1 MTATKTAR
9 RMRKRRRNTTT
20 KTNKGGRR
28 WMLFGLFGLLAL
40 VVIAAGAA
48 AGGAAIYG
56 INRYN
61 EIADEVVPPEQ
72 LISEFS
78 RGGARVYDRNGRLL
92 YEFID
97 PLAGLRRPVALA
109 EISDYLIQAT
119 IATEDPTFYENNGLN
134 LRGLARAAV
143 ENLTPYKGAL
153 FEGSGGSSITQ
164 QLAKNVYIPIEE
176 RGERSI
182 DRKVR
187 ETVIALELTQQYEKD
202 QILEWYVNSI
212 PYGGIYVG
220 VEAAAEGYFDKS
232 AAELD
237 LHEAA
242 LLAGIPQS
250 PARYDPFSGAN
261 FDTETQTLRPDSA
274 AKARQ
279 SGVLDLMAARGVIS
293 LQDAAEA
300 KAEPLVFKIGRFEI
314 EAPHFILN
322 RVRQEIITRF
332 GERALFEDGLEI
344 FTTLDLGLQHIAEEI
359 LERKLSEGGD
369 DIGAHNGA
377 MMAMDV
383 NTGQILVYVGSRDY
397 FDDEIEGR
405 NDNITGLNSPGS
417 TLKPFTYMTAF
428 TKGWGTGTGILDTPL
443 EIIDAAT
450 GEPFAP
456 RDPIS
461 ELQGPM
467 QAQRAL
473 GNSLNIT
480 ATKTILFAGVAD
492 TIQMLKAVGYT
503 SLDNPLGYGPSL
515 TLGGVDITLL
525 DQMIGYSV
533 LASGGLMRGQEIVH
547 ATVDGDERQLEP
559 VSLLRV
565 TNFEGELLY
574 EFVAPEERRVV
585 RPEYPFLVTSSIS
598 NGDNW
603 CLTYGSCGALYLND
617 ARPAAVKTGTSEPF
631 EESRQIGETWTLG
644 YTPDFV
650 AGVWVGN
657 SDNTPIERI
666 FSSSVSLPVW
676 REFIQD
682 ALAYLELP
690 PKPFERPEGIVSRE
704 VCWPSG
710 RLPSELCPQIN
721 RYDSLFAEETLPRTA
736 EDLTAVQDS
745 WWQLVAI
752 DSRTGRLAGPT
763 TPAVYVRNEVRLVFP
778 PEEVEKWE
786 GQRDWAAANGVL
798 PLLAPSDTV
807 VTGPL
812 PVQLVSPAPSQIVQ
826 GVLTVQGR
834 ASSAEFLRYTVEWGQ
849 GIDPQTW
856 IRIATSTLPVAG
868 IGPLAIWNTTQ
879 LPNGVYTL
887 RVILEDATLGAQPFQ
902 IPVTINN
909 VDQQVPPGL
918 IPLVRINSPVPGSRV
933 QLDTVAILAT
943 VQSGQLINW
952 IIEVGAGFSPQTWT
966 LLGTGN
972 LPLANTTLTLWDT
985 TDLENGA
992 YTLRL
997 TVRDGLY
1004 GEANTRVLVVVD
1016 HPEQD

>member
-1 MTATKTAR
+1 MTASKTAR
-9 RMRKRRRNTTT
+9 RMRSRRRKDGAKKN
-20 KTNKGGRR
+20 NGGRR
-28 WMLFGLFGLLAL
+28 RLLFGLFGVLAL
-40 VVIAAGAA
+40 LVVAAGAA

-56 INRYN
+56 LNRYN

-78 RGGARVYDRNGRLL
+78 RGGARVYDRNGQLL

-109 EISDYLIQAT
+109 EISDHLINAT
-119 IATEDPTFYENNGLN
+119 IAVEDPTFYENNGLN
-134 LRGLARAAV
+134 IRGLTRAAI
-143 ENLTPYKGAL
+143 ENLTPYQGAL

-176 RGERSI
+176 RSRRSI
-182 DRKVR
+182 DRKIR

-202 QILEWYVNSI
+202 QILEWYLNSI

-220 VEAAAEGYFDKS
+220 IEAAAEGYFDKS

-250 PARYDPFSGAN
+250 PAIYDPFSGAN
-261 FDTETQTLRPDSA
+261 YDQEVQTLRADSA

-279 SGVLDLMAARGVIS
+279 AGVLDLMAQRGVIF
-293 LQDAAEA
+293 LQDAAAA
-300 KAEPLVFKIGRFEI
+300 KVQPLVFKVGRFDI
-314 EAPHFILN
+314 QAPHFVLN
-322 RVRQEIITRF
+322 RVREEIITRF

-344 FTTLDLGLQHIAEEI
+344 FTTLDLELQHMAEEI
-359 LERKLSEGGD
+359 LERQLAERGD

-377 MMAMDV
+377 MMALDV
-383 NTGQILVYVGSRDY
+383 NTGQILAYVGSRDY
-397 FDDEIEGR
+397 FNDEIEGR
-405 NDNITGLNSPGS
+405 NDNITALNSPGS
-417 TLKPFTYMTAF
+417 TLKPFTFMTAF

-456 RDPIS
+456 RDPIA

-467 QAQRAL
+467 RAELAL

-480 ATKTILFAGVAD
+480 AARTILFAGVGD

-503 SLDNPLGYGPSL
+503 SLDNPLGYGPAL

-547 ATVDGDERQLEP
+547 DQVDGDERQLEP

-565 TNFEGELLY
+565 TNFDGELLH

-585 RPEYPFLVTSSIS
+585 RPEYPFLVTSVIS

-603 CLTYGSCGALYLND
+603 CLTYGACGALYLND
-617 ARPAAVKTGTSEPF
+617 QRPAGVKTGTSEPF
-631 EESRQIGETWTLG
+631 EESREIGETWTLG

-650 AGVWVGN
+650 AGVWIGN
-657 SDNTPIERI
+657 ADNTPIPRI

-676 REFIQD
+676 REFTER
-682 ALAYLELP
+682 ALVHLALP
-690 PKPFERPEGIVSRE
+690 PRPFERPEDVVSRE

-710 RLPSELCPQIN
+710 RLPSELCPQLN

-736 EDLTAVQDS
+736 EDLAAAQDS
-745 WWQLVAI
+745 WWQTVAI
-752 DSRTGRLAGPT
+752 DSRTGRLAAPT
-763 TPAVYVRNEVRLVFP
+763 TPAVYVRNEVRLVFLP
-778 PEEVEKWE
+778 DEIEMWE
-786 GQRDWAAANGVL
+786 GLRDWAASNGVL
-798 PLLAPSDTV
+798 PLLAPSDTLS
-807 VTGPL
+807 TGPL
-812 PVQLVSPAPSQIVQ
+812 PVQVITPASSQIVQ
-826 GVLTVQGR
+826 GALTIQGR
-834 ASSAEFLRYTVEWGQ
+834 ASSDAFLRYTVEWGQ
-849 GIDPQTW
+849 GIQPQTW
-856 IRIATSTLPVAG
+856 VRISTSTLPVAG
-868 IGPLAIWNTTQ
+868 FGPLGIWNTTQ
-879 LPNGVYTL
+879 LPNGLYTL
-887 RVILEDATLGAQPFQ
+887 RVTLEDAVLGAQPFQ
-902 IPVTINN
+902 IPVTVNN
-909 VDQQVPPGL
+909 LDQQVPAGL
-918 IPLVRINSPVPGSRV
+918 IPLARIITPAPNSRIQQPSTAV
-933 QLDTVAILAT
+933 IAT

-952 IIEVGAGFSPQTWT
+952 TLEVGAGFNPKSWT
-966 LLGTGN
+966 LLAVGN
-972 LPLANTTLTLWDT
+972 QPLLNAPLTIWDASE
-985 TDLENGA
+985 LESGA

-997 TVRDGLY
+997 TLRDGLY
-1004 GEANTRVLVVVD
+1004 GDAVTTTLVVVD
-1016 HPEQD
+1016 LPEEN